1 MSPLNAMHNGFYRG
15 YTHIAS
21 KAIVS
26 KLRNTKRNM
35 QRFRR
40 NNRDAKDAQ
49 ARHLNQPDLYLL
61 TVDEARDP
69 ICKSRR
75 SGTKLRSDGSS
86 KTATSFQMPDIRTSE
101 KTNHKVNEKKTGKRK
116 ASTSSHRRSSEIGNT
131 KNTLKLR
138 VTAD

>member
-1 MSPLNAMHNGFYRG
+1 MSPLNAIHNGFYKG
-15 YTHIAS
+15 YTHIAR
-21 KAIVS
+21 KAIAS
-26 KLRNTKRNM
+26 KPRNKKRNM
-35 QRFRR
+35 QRLRR
-40 NNRDAKDAQ
+40 NNRDANLGRRPPAPSQ
-49 ARHLNQPDLYLL
+49 PARLVLV

-116 ASTSSHRRSSEIGNT
+116 ARTSSHRRSPEIGKT
-131 KNTLKLR
+131 KR
-138 VTAD
+138 S